1 MLDRTSTRV
10 QIDPVRVARFLAVVW
25 VLLSLADA
33 AITYFCLQN
42 AANVEGNPL
51 ARTLLTQGDAVFYG
65 AKILV
70 TAGIGLGFW
79 WLAARTSHLKAMVS
93 CQLLLVVMFAGV
105 LGNNALHL

>member
-1 MLDRTSTRV
+1 MLDRTSTRA
-10 QIDPVRVARFLAVVW
+10 QIDPVRAARFLAVIW

-33 AITYFCLQN
+33 AITYFCLQD

-51 ARTLLTQGDAVFYG
+51 ARTLLSQGDVIFYG
-65 AKILV
+65 AKVVV
-70 TAGIGLGFW
+70 TMGIGLGFW
-79 WLAARTSHLKAMVS
+79 WLAGRTSHLKAMVS